1 MTLITLTHIKLIKIN
16 INKELNKKKGKYTL
30 QTFNKHKS
38 ATKLVSLN
46 NKCLNN

>member
-1 MTLITLTHIKLIKIN
+1 MTLIMLTRIKLIKIN
-16 INKELNKKKGKYTL
+16 EELDKKKGKYTL

-46 NKCLNN
+46 NECLNN